1 MKRIWKILLVVLLA
15 AFVIFIFRNEVE
27 RTIVELVGADETV
40 CYKPVI
46 YLYPEEETEIHVSL
60 DYQGELVCTYP
71 QSEGEWTM
79 IARPDGTL
87 TDPADGREYSY
98 IFWEGVGDV
107 EYDLSAGY
115 VVPGSETAQFLQEKL
130 AQMGLIPREYNE
142 FIVYWLPQMQNNPY
156 NLITFQQEAYT
167 AFAPLEITPAPD
179 SMLRVFMAY
188 KPIEEPIEIEA
199 PAIEPFERTGFAVIE
214 WGGTQIEG

>member
-1 MKRIWKILLVVLLA
+1 MKRLWKFLLVVLVIALVL
-15 AFVIFIFRNEVE
+15 FVFRNVI
-27 RTIVELVGADETV
+27 TTYMDMMVTPMA
-40 CYKPVI
+40 KPVI
-46 YLYPEEETEIHVSL
+46 YLYPEEETEVHVSL
-60 DYQGELVCTYP
+60 DYRGELVCTYP

-87 TDPADGREYSY
+87 IDPADGREYSY

-107 EYDLSAGY
+107 EYDLSTGY

-130 AQMGLIPREYNE
+130 SEMGLTPREYNE

-167 AFAPLEITPAPD
+167 AAAPLEITPAPD

-188 KPIEEPIEIEA
+188 KPLEEPVEIEA
-199 PAIEPFERTGFAVIE
+199 PVIEPFERTGFAVIE
-214 WGGTQIEG
+214 WGGTQIKG